1 MEKEEV
7 GIECSAFDNDQ
18 QQIDQERH
26 FQIINEFAMSL
37 LQKTTIDEIV
47 WLLAKSVI
55 GKMGFI
61 DCVVYLMDES
71 GTRLIQRAA
80 HGIKNPAPKKI
91 LNPITIKVG
100 EGIVGT
106 VAQTGIPEII
116 HDTAK
121 DDRYIVDDAARLS
134 EIAVPIIYENKIL
147 GVIDSE
153 HPDAYAFSKKDLT
166 ILNTIAAMS
175 SIKIVHAQTLQNLR
189 DHKIDLE
196 NEIKDRMQQL
206 KETITNLER
215 SNQDLESF
223 AYAASHDM
231 QEPLRTIISYLQLL
245 RRKESSLSETSLEFL
260 DFAVDGSK
268 RMKDLLDGLLQY
280 SLVNSSDAPIQ
291 RIDLND
297 ILNLVEA
304 GLQRSI
310 KENETLI
317 EYPELPIVYGDKTQ
331 IQRVFQN
338 LLSNAIKFQKP
349 TQKAHIKISFKAL
362 PSFYE
367 ITVADNG
374 IGIAAEYH
382 DKVFGLFQRLNSN
395 QDYKGSGIGLALSR
409 RIIEQHN
416 GTIKLQ
422 SEVGVGTTFVFTL
435 PKEGEVV
442 G

>member
-1 MEKEEV
+1 MQKVEESV
-7 GIECSAFDNDQ
+7 ESPGFDSRPE
-18 QQIDQERH
+18 QISQERH
-26 FQIINEFAMSL
+26 FQIINDFAMSL

-47 WLLAKSVI
+47 WLIAKSVI
-55 GKMGFI
+55 AKMGFV
-61 DCVVYLMDES
+61 DCVVYLLDDS
-71 GTRLIQRAA
+71 GKLLNQRAA

-91 LNPITIKVG
+91 LNPIVLQVG

-116 HDTAK
+116 HDTRK
-121 DDRYIVDDAARLS
+121 DDRYIIDDASRLS
-134 EIAVPIIYENKIL
+134 EIAVPILYENKIL
-147 GVIDSE
+147 GVIDAE
-153 HPDAYAFSKKDLT
+153 HPEAFAFSQKDLT
-166 ILNTIAAMS
+166 ILSTIAAMS

-189 DHKIDLE
+189 DHKTDLE

-206 KETITNLER
+206 KETIANLER

-280 SLVNSSDAPIQ
+280 SLVNNSVDDFQ
-291 RIDLND
+291 NIDLND
-297 ILNLVEA
+297 ILTLVKS
-304 GLQRSI
+304 GLHKTI
-310 KENETLI
+310 MENQTIIEHPTL
-317 EYPELPIVYGDKTQ
+317 PVVNGNKTQ

-349 TQKAHIKISFKAL
+349 NQQARIDISFKEL
-362 PSFYE
+362 VDYYE

-374 IGIAAEYH
+374 IGIAAEYQ
-382 DKVFGLFQRLNSN
+382 DKVFGLFKRLNSN
-395 QDYKGSGIGLALSR
+395 QEYKGSGIGLALCR
-409 RIIEQHN
+409 RIIEQHG
-416 GTIKLQ
+416 GTITLA
-422 SEVGVGTTFVFTL
+422 SAEGEGSAFTFML
-435 PKEGEVV
+435 PKVE
-442 G
+442 